1 MVLGAASSQKA
12 SLAGFPPV
20 PLLANFCCSRT
31 RQIEWRSPK
40 AACEGNTAGRAHGPA
55 PPPSRQLPCAFAGAQ
70 PRPPRAASHTSTG
83 LHRKARPVQANDG
96 SFPHHSGSS
105 RKGSARAGLR
115 QGLLL
120 ISSCFYSPWS
130 LGVTVTSGR
139 FTSFHTVP
147 SLKLSDTRISGEVSP
162 SALLQNCSPN
172 SGLMPSSAW
181 ISRAQVHPAARN
193 PWTGF
198 ILSLSP
204 RVRLCSLGHLY
215 QH

>member
-1 MVLGAASSQKA
+1 MKGIL
-12 SLAGFPPV
+12 LARPTAP
-20 PLLANFCCSRT
+20 PLLLHGSSPVCS
-31 RQIEWRSPK
+31 Q
-40 AACEGNTAGRAHGPA
+40 GH
-55 PPPSRQLPCAFAGAQ
+55 
-70 PRPPRAASHTSTG
+70 STG
-83 LHRKARPVQANDG
+83 LHRKACPVQAKDG

-105 RKGSARAGLR
+105 RKGSAREGLR

-120 ISSCFYSPWS
+120 ISSCSYSPWS

-139 FTSFHTVP
+139 FTSFHTVL
-147 SLKLSDTRISGEVSP
+147 SLKLSDTRISGEASP

-172 SGLMPSSAW
+172 SGPMPSSAW

-215 QH
+215 QTLIHVFIHLLCTKHPTLW